1 MATIYISGPITG
13 IPDGNRTLF
22 AAAAT
27 FIREAGHGATRCLA
41 HADLVG
47 GA

>member
-13 IPDGNRTLF
+13 IPDGNR
-22 AAAAT
+22 
-27 FIREAGHGATRCLA
+27 CLA
-41 HADLVG
+41 HADQIE